1 MTMASEIF
9 NKPHRTILLSN
20 RRRHKSEL
28 KHVLEMLKLEH
39 QDLESLR
46 QQHENKVS
54 ELDKTQRHLLD
65 ERSELDRLQMETQRR
80 GAEVDRS
87 KQVRVLIS

>member
-1 MTMASEIF
+1 
-9 NKPHRTILLSN
+9 
-20 RRRHKSEL
+20 
-28 KHVLEMLKLEH
+28 MLKLEH

-46 QQHENKVS
+46 QQHETKLT

-80 GAEVDRS
+80 TAEVERN
-87 KQVRVLIS
+87 KQVKETQ